1 MRLLAVLFLAGLPFA
16 GCDIPPS
23 FVENSDIDAAMA
35 RSSFATVCKGLE
47 MKEAA
52 TRSYAAMKLKSVQE
66 PIAAECVCSFVVEGK
81 HGWDPAIAD
90 GLKGTPRDDLA
101 GCFAEVV

>member
-1 MRLLAVLFLAGLPFA
+1 MRVLAVLSLVGLTLS

-47 MKEAA
+47 MKDAS

-66 PIAAECVCSFVVEGK
+66 TFKRSTKKSDVHSRPFHFYS
-81 HGWDPAIAD
+81 
-90 GLKGTPRDDLA
+90 TS
-101 GCFAEVV
+101 